1 MIAQF
6 LCEQLISEKRKFSF
20 ETVFSHGSKLE
31 MMRAASAAGFKVYLY
46 FIATN
51 DPLINVERVAIR
63 VGEGGHDVPKEKIL
77 KRYDLSLAQ
86 LPEALHLAYHA
97 FLFDN
102 SKEQAVM
109 FGEMKVVAAGRAWYW
124 NAAAIPDWF
133 IRSYLLQEPTL
144 ENLDLARRALA
155 ARK

>member
-1 MIAQF
+1 
-6 LCEQLISEKRKFSF
+6 
-20 ETVFSHGSKLE
+20 
-31 MMRAASAAGFKVYLY
+31 
-46 FIATN
+46 
-51 DPLINVERVAIR
+51 
-63 VGEGGHDVPKEKIL
+63 
-77 KRYDLSLAQ
+77 LAQ